1 MTGLLQ
7 YALIPIS
14 GLTGDFMVLKH
25 LTLGDLGTN
34 CYVLCDEATKEGAV
48 IDPAVY
54 SIEIEKAI
62 IEAGIKSLKYIIC
75 THGHFDHVG
84 GVCELSRKHPQA
96 KIVAGKD
103 EATLLRSP
111 MLNLSG
117 HFGYPFEMFDA
128 DLSVEGGDRLAL
140 GENDFRVYSTPG
152 HTKGGIVLVCENAEM
167 IFSGDTLFMGSIGRT
182 DFPGGSYSELMNSL
196 NLFKRMPKSYK
207 IYSGHGPATTVG
219 YELKANMYLK

>member
-1 MTGLLQ
+1 
-7 YALIPIS
+7 
-14 GLTGDFMVLKH
+14 MVLKH

-34 CYVLCDEATKEGAV
+34 CYVLCDEESKEGAV

-54 SIEIEKAI
+54 SVEIEKAI

-96 KIVAGKD
+96 EIVAGKD

-128 DLSVEGGDRLAL
+128 DLSVEGGDVLAL
-140 GENDFRVYSTPG
+140 GENTFKVYSAPG
-152 HTKGGIVLVCENAEM
+152 HTKGGIVLVCENAEI

-182 DFPGGSYSELMNSL
+182 DFPGGSFEILENSL
-196 NLFKRMPKSYK
+196 KKLLEIEGDPILYP
-207 IYSGHGPATTVG
+207 GHGESTSLLF
-219 YELKANMYLK
+219 EKANNPFLSLL